1 MLLAGEEGEAR
12 ERLRETAEL
21 YRRSW
26 EAAGPRSFGRL
37 IGMIKAA
44 VLAGGGGEEAAY
56 VREALGDEP
65 ETPVAAYAL
74 AIAALVD
81 GDDSLAG
88 RSADVMRQGS
98 DPLGRAADA
107 VAALADGDR
116 ARYAAA
122 IGSGSRRLRG
132 TRGARDR
139 RSDRRHRARARAD
152 SRAARDRVRRDLAP
166 SPGLGCAACRPR
178 RTTSGIRPRT

>member
-1 MLLAGEEGEAR
+1 MLIAGEEGEAR
-12 ERLRETAEL
+12 GRLRETADL
-21 YRRSW
+21 YKRSW
-26 EAAGPRSFGRL
+26 EEAAPRSFGRL

-56 VREALGDEP
+56 VLQELGDEP

-88 RSADVMRQGS
+88 RSADVMREGS
-98 DPLGRAADA
+98 DPLERAAEA

-122 IGSGSRRLRG
+122 IGAIVADFEG
-132 TRGARDR
+132 RDE
-139 RSDRRHRARARAD
+139 HVTGVAIAD
-152 SRAARDRVRRDLAP
+152 TALVLERIAARRGIASGVT
-166 SPGLGCAACRPR
+166 SPLLPG
-178 RTTSGIRPRT
+178 

>member
-26 EAAGPRSFGRL
+26 EEAGPASFGRL

-44 VLAGGGGEEAAY
+44 VLAGGGAEEAAY
-56 VREALGDEP
+56 VREALGDES

-88 RSADVMRQGS
+88 HSAHTMRQGS

-116 ARYAAA
+116 ARYTAA
-122 IGSGSRRLRG
+122 IG
-132 TRGARDR
+132 AVV
-139 RSDRRHRARARAD
+139 AD
-152 SRAARDRVRRDLAP
+152 FEGREEHVTGVPIADTALMFERIAARRGIASGVT
-166 SPGLGCAACRPR
+166 SPLLPG
-178 RTTSGIRPRT
+178 